1 MKLVGLREAK
11 QGLNALVAHAQ
22 QERVLLTRH
31 GRPVALLIGVEGQ
44 DLESIMTAADK
55 RFWTWV
61 EARRREPASI
71 TLAEVQ
77 EQYLPRGTAGAGR
90 ARRVRAGRKR

>member
-22 QERVLLTRH
+22 RERVLLTRH

-44 DLESIMTAADK
+44 DLETIMLAADA
-55 RFWTWV
+55 RFWSWV

-71 TLAEVQ
+71 TLAEV
-77 EQYLPRGTAGAGR
+77 EERSLPGGGQSAGR
-90 ARRVRAGRKR
+90 SGRGRRRRR